1 MDKLERLLN
10 IVLQAALT
18 FIALLVCVKLCTGC
32 ALIGKAA
39 PREKVV
45 EALKSAYE
53 SGGREAV
60 SNRIEKLVTAGTLS
74 VKQGAK
80 LHEIMQKAYDGLI
93 RDVAKRIEDVAVG
106 DETEDGVNEDANC
119 GNCADCKARE

>member
-10 IVLQAALT
+10 LAFQAALT

-32 ALIGKAA
+32 TLIGKAA

-60 SNRIEKLVTAGTLS
+60 SNRIEKLVADGTLS
-74 VKQGAK
+74 QKQGAK
-80 LHEIMQKAYDGLI
+80 IHELMQKAYEGLVDNLS
-93 RDVAKRIEDVAVG
+93 RRIEEAAV
-106 DETEDGVNEDANC
+106 DESGEDEDANC
-119 GNCADCKARE
+119 GRCEDCKAK